1 MIGISLLLSFKP
13 PRFTVQGEKTMNIE
27 QHEDTAIIRE
37 PDNLS
42 RYNIFK
48 RKVKGKLLQI
58 LGESKAT
65 VIKRLVS

>member
-1 MIGISLLLSFKP
+1 
-13 PRFTVQGEKTMNIE
+13 MNIPAR
-27 QHEDTAIIRE
+27 QTAGGDQPEDTAIICE

-42 RYNIFK
+42 SYNISK